1 MSTPEA
7 VQPDSL
13 MPSSVPLDASGV
25 AEPAGHS
32 DPAARWIV
40 RRSDNPRTREQ
51 REALLRELRFG
62 TEFTDHL
69 ARAVWT
75 PEKGWHD
82 LTVQPYGPIT
92 LDPGSAV
99 LHYAQEVFEGL
110 KAYRHKNG
118 SVWAFRPEANA
129 RRFMR
134 SAHRL
139 ALPVLEEADFLG
151 SLEALVRVDH
161 EWVPSEAGASL
172 YLRPFMFASER
183 FLGVRPSRLVEYMVI
198 ASPVG
203 PYFTHGFTPVSI
215 WVANDFHR
223 SGPGGTGAA
232 KCGGNYAASLLPQQV
247 AYDNGCEQVCFLD
260 AATGTLLEE
269 LGGMNMFVV
278 GSDGSVSTPALT
290 GTILE
295 GVTRDSI
302 IQLLADAGRRV
313 DERSITLQEL
323 KDGIRSGEVAEV
335 FACGTAAVITPIGR
349 LVGEGFDLTVADG
362 RPGST
367 TTTLHRQLTD
377 IQYGRAVDPHG
388 WMRRLV

>member
-1 MSTPEA
+1 MSTPET

-13 MPSSVPLDASGV
+13 TPSRVALDAAGK
-25 AEPAGHS
+25 AKPAGS
-32 DPAARWIV
+32 TDPVARWIV
-40 RRSDNPRTREQ
+40 HRSDHPRTAEQ

-69 ARAVWT
+69 AHAVWT

-82 LTVQPYGPIT
+82 LRVEPYGPIT

-110 KAYRHKNG
+110 KAYRHRNG

-139 ALPVLEEADFLG
+139 ALPVLEEADFLA

-161 EWVPSEAGASL
+161 EWVPADEGASL

-183 FLGVRPSRLVEYMVI
+183 FLGVRPSRLVDYMVI

-215 WVANDFHR
+215 WVARDFHR

-232 KCGGNYAASLLPQQV
+232 KFGGNYASSLLPQQV

-260 AATGTLLEE
+260 AATGTLIEE
-269 LGGMNMFVV
+269 LGGMNVFVV
-278 GSDGSVSTPALT
+278 ASDGSVSTPRLT

-302 IQLLADAGRRV
+302 VQLLADSGCRV
-313 DERSITLQEL
+313 RERSIPLEEL
-323 KDGIRSGEVAEV
+323 KDGIRSGDVAEV

-367 TTTLHRQLTD
+367 TTRLHGQLTD
-377 IQYGRAVDPHG
+377 IQYGRAVDAHG